1 MSLDTT
7 VIAVPYENGQI
18 FQHFGHAAA
27 FKLYEVGEGKIIRA
41 EVVSTVESGHG
52 ALVAFLTR
60 HNVETLICGG
70 IGSGAQ
76 NALLLSGI
84 KLHGGVSGSA
94 DEAVDRF
101 IRGTLGYT
109 PIPKCGHDHGSGH
122 KCGTHGC
129 GSHDCR

>member
-1 MSLDTT
+1 MAFSTT

-18 FQHFGHAAA
+18 FEHFGHASS
-27 FKLYEVGEGKIIRA
+27 FKLYEVDEGKIYRTEI
-41 EVVSTVESGHG
+41 VSSVEKGHG
-52 ALVAFLTR
+52 ALVAFLMR

-84 KLHGGVSGSA
+84 KLHGGVTGSA

-109 PIPKCGHDHGSGH
+109 PIPNCGHAHGSGH
-122 KCGTHGC
+122 KCGGHGC
-129 GSHDCR
+129 R